1 MEVKYSNTFFLT
13 CHILWMCFTKN
24 LLSLKLTANFFQ
36 NYSNI
41 YKVPVMSLAIRCFK
55 ISPAFHPQNNIM
67 RLIVLLP
74 LFYRWRIMHLV
85 NRETDSIPEPLTPGP
100 WSWCHQSELILP
112 LWLLH
117 FSLFYHIN
125 RNVFSSMN
133 LNVTSIK
140 SSIIYDV
147 VINICNTRKFTFF
160 CFFFQDLGAVGLG
173 KTVRRNLY
181 LYVCI
186 FVEKRAI
193 IVKIATIYWNTGMFA
208 FHMHGL

>member
-133 LNVTSIK
+133 LNV
-140 SSIIYDV
+140 YF
-147 VINICNTRKFTFF
+147 N
-160 CFFFQDLGAVGLG
+160 
-173 KTVRRNLY
+173 
-181 LYVCI
+181 
-186 FVEKRAI
+186 
-193 IVKIATIYWNTGMFA
+193 
-208 FHMHGL
+208 